1 METFEFIVFI
11 LVLASCTWLGLTA
24 IWQRK
29 EISELKERVRNEKK
43 PMSNVWLSSL
53 SNNLPIIFDNQHGKE
68 IKGKKYPEDF
78 EDFAKKMSFKLSDLK
93 PTERDVALA
102 IQKQFFDLHKD
113 DLNGC
118 INALKEKNKLQS
130 TEFEEKEKMYVE
142 KIRQLEKILADEE
155 IKVSAYG
162 QVTNLKADSLKNIIN
177 DTEKK
182 RTEAYELINNVYMFK
197 DTVLL
202 DYGRYR
208 AEEIDLSEFEKEL
221 EITFKNYCRQEKII
235 KEKSK

>member
-29 EISELKERVRNEKK
+29 EISELKERVSNEKK
-43 PMSNVWLSSL
+43 PIYNVWLSAL
-53 SNNLPIIFDNQHGKE
+53 SNKLPYFFDNPHISGT
-68 IKGKKYPEDF
+68 KGKKCPWDF
-78 EDFAKKMSFKLSDLK
+78 EDITKKMSFKLSDLK
-93 PTERDVALA
+93 PTEKDVALA
-102 IQKQFFDLHKD
+102 FQKQ
-113 DLNGC
+113 
-118 INALKEKNKLQS
+118 Q
-130 TEFEEKEKMYVE
+130 FEEKEKMYVE

>member
-29 EISELKERVRNEKK
+29 EISELKERLRNENE
-43 PMSNVWLSSL
+43 STCNIWRRAL
-53 SNNLPIIFDNQHGKE
+53 SNNLPNLSDNRHVKE
-68 IKGKKYPEDF
+68 IEGKRYPEDF

-93 PTERDVALA
+93 PTEKDVALA
-102 IQKQFFDLHKD
+102 FQKQ
-113 DLNGC
+113 
-118 INALKEKNKLQS
+118 Q
-130 TEFEEKEKMYVE
+130 FEEKEKMYVE